1 MADQLCGIE
10 VNLDRSS
17 NPKIYY
23 LLERPELGREVRT
36 FLKDNDL
43 RIASAG
49 VRGHESGTNP
59 IQIKLEGP
67 SDSIMKFVAEY
78 LGDDPPIG
86 VYRLLYDDSV
96 TG

>member
-1 MADQLCGIE
+1 MADQLYGIE
-10 VNLDRSS
+10 INFDRSS

-43 RIASAG
+43 RIVSAG
-49 VRGHESGTNP
+49 VRDSESGTNP
-59 IQIKLEGP
+59 TQIKLEGP

-78 LGDDPPIG
+78 LRDDPPIG
-86 VYRLLYDDSV
+86 VYTLIYRES
-96 TG
+96 